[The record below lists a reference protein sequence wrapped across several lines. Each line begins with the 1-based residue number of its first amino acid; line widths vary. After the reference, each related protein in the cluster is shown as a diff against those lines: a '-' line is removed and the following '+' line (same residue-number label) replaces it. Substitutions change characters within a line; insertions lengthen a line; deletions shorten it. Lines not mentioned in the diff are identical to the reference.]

1 MNLDN
6 LARNLRVLWRAD
18 ALIAQVQLQHIL
30 MRLGLRALAAMVAL
44 FGLLS
49 LELASYFSLVQRLD
63 AIVAALILGALNL
76 AIALAIVLISGRQRP
91 SQDLKLAA
99 ELHKSAFEALQSDA
113 AAIQAELSSLKSAF
127 SHPLDSMLAGLVVP
141 AAGLLVKALKKSKAD

>member
-1 MNLDN
+1 MNLDG

-18 ALIAQVQLQHIL
+18 AIIAQAQLQHIL
-30 MRLGLRALAAMVAL
+30 MRLVLRALAAMVAL

-63 AIVAALILGALNL
+63 AIVAALILGAINL

-91 SQDLKLAA
+91 TQDLKLAA
-99 ELHKSAFEALQSDA
+99 ELHKSAFEAH
-113 AAIQAELSSLKSAF
+113 F
-127 SHPLDSMLAGLVVP
+127 SPTLRRSRQNCPHSRVP
-141 AAGLLVKALKKSKAD
+141 FPIRWTACWPAWWYPPPASWLRP

>member
-1 MNLDN
+1 MNLDG

-18 ALIAQVQLQHIL
+18 AIIAQAQLQHIL
-30 MRLGLRALAAMVAL
+30 VRLGLRALAAMVAL

-63 AIVAALILGALNL
+63 AIVAALILGAINL
-76 AIALAIVLISGRQRP
+76 TIALTIVLISARQRP
-91 SQDLKLAA
+91 NQDLKLAA

-141 AAGLLVKALKKSKAD
+141 AAGLLVKALKKSKAG

>member
-1 MNLDN
+1 MNLDG

-18 ALIAQVQLQHIL
+18 AIIAQAQLQHIL
-30 MRLGLRALAAMVAL
+30 MRLVLRALAAMVAL

-63 AIVAALILGALNL
+63 AIVAALILGAINL

-91 SQDLKLAA
+91 TQDLKLAA

-113 AAIQAELSSLKSAF
+113 AAIQAELSSLKRAF
-127 SHPLDSMLAGLVVP
+127 SHPLDSMLASLVVP
-141 AAGLLVKALKKSKAD
+141 AASLLVKALKKSKVG